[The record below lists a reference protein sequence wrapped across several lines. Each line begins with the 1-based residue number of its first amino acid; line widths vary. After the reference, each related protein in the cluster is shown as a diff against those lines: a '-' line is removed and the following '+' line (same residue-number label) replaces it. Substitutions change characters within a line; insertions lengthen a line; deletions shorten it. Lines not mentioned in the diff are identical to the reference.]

1 MAMKKK
7 GFAKKKKPV
16 KKMMA
21 GGAAG
26 MKKKGFAKMSS
37 GGRVPETKAK
47 RPYNGKLKPR
57 RVVAR
62 GCGVVMANKRKQ
74 TTGAVRA

>member
-1 MAMKKK
+1 
-7 GFAKKKKPV
+7 
-16 KKMMA
+16 
-21 GGAAG
+21 
-26 MKKKGFAKMSS
+26 MSS

-62 GCGVVMANKRKQ
+62 GCGVVMANRRKQ